1 MKNFNLVIY
10 YVLMFYAY
18 FILNSVITLISNQ
31 NSILQIIAIILFLIY
46 SLNKNYRLERF
57 ITEITIDYINDS
69 KIIRILSSIGQLIVD
84 CIFIYL
90 LSLKMYDVIML
101 IFIIEFNLLIFNSKS
116 MIEFL
121 TLSVIKNEELG
132 EIWDLNINRGQI
144 NILLTTL

>member
-132 EIWDLNINRGQI
+132 EI
-144 NILLTTL
+144 